1 MIDLPKR
8 KDLRLR
14 DWNYSTPGAYFITI
28 CTQEKRCILSEILP
42 VGAGVLDRPNLK
54 LTEMG
59 KQVEEILLEMNK
71 KTSGIDVNQYV
82 IMPNH
87 IHMLIVVSPPPETER
102 DKTARVSYF
111 GTSQAPYPTE
121 NNDLKITLRGNGNRA
136 NEIIPKFISLFK
148 RYCNHEIGHNIWQ
161 RRYYD
166 HVIRSYREYENA
178 YRYIDNNPAQ
188 WAEDEYY

>member
-87 IHMLIVVSPPPETER
+87 VHFLLTVTNDGASRTPPPTGANAEIPR
-102 DKTARVSYF
+102 FVS
-111 GTSQAPYPTE
+111 T
-121 NNDLKITLRGNGNRA
+121 
-136 NEIIPKFISLFK
+136 FK
-148 RYCNHEIGHNIWQ
+148 RFTNKACGQSLWQ
-161 RRYYD
+161 RSYHD
-166 HVIRSYREYENA
+166 HVIRNEQDYSDIAEYIE
-178 YRYIDNNPAQ
+178 NNPAK
-188 WAEDEYY
+188 WSEDCYAK